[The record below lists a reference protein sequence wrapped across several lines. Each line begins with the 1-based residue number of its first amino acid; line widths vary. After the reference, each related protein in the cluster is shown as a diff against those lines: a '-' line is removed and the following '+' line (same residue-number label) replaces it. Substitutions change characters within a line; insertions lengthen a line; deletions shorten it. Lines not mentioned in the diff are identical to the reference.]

1 MQECDDLSV
10 VFRIFARDY
19 YSKRLSKMKL
29 FDVYP
34 LFDVNIVKGQGCHV
48 WDDKGQEYLDLYGG
62 HAVISIGHSHPH
74 YVEKVT
80 EQLYKIG
87 FYSNSVI
94 NKLQQQLA
102 ERLGK
107 ISGYDDYQ
115 LFLINSGAEA
125 NENALKL
132 ASFSNGRT
140 RVLSAEKAFHGRTSL
155 AVEVTNNPKIIAPI
169 NANGHVTYLPMND
182 LAAWEDELQKGDVC
196 AVILEC
202 IQGVGGIKLATKE
215 FAQGLQKLCKQYG
228 TILIC
233 DEIQCGY
240 GRSGRFF
247 AHQWL
252 DIRPDIITVAKGIA
266 NGFPMA
272 GVLIAPDFKPVYG
285 QLGTTFGGN
294 HLACA
299 AALAVLDVFE
309 EEKLVE
315 NAHEVGTYLMEQL
328 KKIDSPHIQDIR
340 GRGLMI
346 GIDLDVPH
354 KDVRQPLIYQ
364 EHCFTGCAGQNILRL
379 LPPLC
384 LTKDEADQFI
394 DKLTR
399 ILKTL

>member
-1 MQECDDLSV
+1 
-10 VFRIFARDY
+10 
-19 YSKRLSKMKL
+19 MKL

-34 LFDVNIVKGQGCHV
+34 LFDVNIVKGKGCKV

-74 YVEKVT
+74 YIEKVT
-80 EQLYKIG
+80 EQLQKLG
-87 FYSNSVI
+87 FYSNSVV
-94 NKLQQQLA
+94 NKLQVELA

-132 ASFSNGRT
+132 ASFTNGRK
-140 RVLSAEKAFHGRTSL
+140 RVLSCQKAFHGRTSL

-169 NANGHVTYLPMND
+169 NDNGHVTYLPLND
-182 LAAWEDELQKGDVC
+182 LPAWEAELQKGDVC

-202 IQGVGGIKLATKE
+202 IQGVGGIQLATPE
-215 FAQGLQKLCKQYG
+215 FAQGLAAACKQHG
-228 TILIC
+228 AILIC

-266 NGFPMA
+266 NGFPMG
-272 GVLIAPDFKPVYG
+272 GVLISPEFKPVYG

-309 EEKLVE
+309 EEGLVA
-315 NAHEVGTYLMEQL
+315 NADAVGTYLIEQL
-328 KKIDSPHIQDIR
+328 KALSSPRIKDIR

-346 GIDLDVPH
+346 GIDLDCPH
-354 KDVRQPLIYQ
+354 AEVRKPLIYEQ
-364 EHCFTGCAGQNILRL
+364 HCFTGCAGQNILRL

-384 LTKDEADQFI
+384 LTKQDADDFI
-394 DKLTR
+394 ER
-399 ILKTL
+399 LKKVL

>member
-1 MQECDDLSV
+1 
-10 VFRIFARDY
+10 
-19 YSKRLSKMKL
+19 MKL

-34 LFDVNIVKGQGCHV
+34 LFDVNITKGKGCKV

-74 YVEKVT
+74 YISKVS
-80 EQLYKIG
+80 EQLQNLG

-94 NKLQQQLA
+94 NKLQSELA

-107 ISGYDDYQ
+107 ISGYDDYK

-132 ASFSNGRT
+132 ASFTNGRT

-169 NANGHVTYLPMND
+169 NDNGHVTYLPMND
-182 LAAWEDELQKGDVC
+182 LAAWEAELAKGDVC

-202 IQGVGGIKLATKE
+202 IQGVGGIKLATEE
-215 FAQGLQKLCKQYG
+215 FAQGLAAACKKYG

-240 GRSGRFF
+240 GRSGKFF

-252 DIRPDIITVAKGIA
+252 GIRPDIITVAKGIA
-266 NGFPMA
+266 NGFPMG
-272 GVLIAPDFKPVYG
+272 GVLISPEFKPVYG

-309 EEKLVE
+309 QEHLVE
-315 NAHEVGTYLMEQL
+315 NAHEVGEYLIAQL
-328 KKIDSPHIQDIR
+328 KELQKTEPHIQDVR

-346 GIDLDVPH
+346 GIDLDIPH

-364 EHCFTGCAGQNILRL
+364 EHCFTGCAGTNILRL

-384 LTKDEADQFI
+384 LTKAEADLFI
-394 DKLTR
+394 EKLK
-399 ILKTL
+399 KTL

>member
-1 MQECDDLSV
+1 
-10 VFRIFARDY
+10 
-19 YSKRLSKMKL
+19 MKL

-34 LFDVNIVKGQGCHV
+34 LFDVNIVKGKGCKV
-48 WDDKGQEYLDLYGG
+48 WDENGQEYLDLYGG

-74 YVEKVT
+74 YIEKVT
-80 EQLYKIG
+80 EQLQKIG

-94 NKLQQQLA
+94 NKLQQELA

-132 ASFSNGRT
+132 ASFTNGRT
-140 RVLSAEKAFHGRTSL
+140 RVLSCEKAFHGRTSL

-169 NANGHVTYLPMND
+169 NDNSHVTYLPMND
-182 LAAWEDELQKGDVC
+182 LPAWEAELAKGDVC

-202 IQGVGGIKLATKE
+202 IQGVGGIKLATPE
-215 FAQGLQKLCKQYG
+215 FAQGLAAACKQYG

-240 GRSGRFF
+240 GRSGKFF

-252 DIRPDIITVAKGIA
+252 GIRPDIITVAKGIA
-266 NGFPMA
+266 NGFPMGA
-272 GVLIAPDFKPVYG
+272 VLIGPDFKPVYG

-309 EEKLVE
+309 AENLVE
-315 NAHEVGTYLMEQL
+315 NAHEVGEYLIAQL
-328 KKIDSPHIQDIR
+328 KELQKTYKHIIDVR

-346 GIDLDVPH
+346 GIDLDIPH

-364 EHCFTGCAGQNILRL
+364 EHCFTGCAGTNILRL

-384 LTKDEADQFI
+384 LTKQDADDFI
-394 DKLTR
+394 NRLK
-399 ILKTL
+399 KTL